1 MNLKSF
7 VFLTAILLGVCLALF
22 PAGFAS
28 AQSDQTIILSS
39 SAQVAAVLI
48 NADVLKSFTA
58 GTGIKVDMEV
68 TSSDAA
74 VGRLAAGLSDLALV
88 AQRLEYRYKDH
99 GFVEQ
104 PFLKDALAIISNAQ
118 TSADSLTDHQIRD
131 LFSR

>member
-7 VFLTAILLGVCLALF
+7 VFLAAILLGVCPALF

-28 AQSDQTIILSS
+28 AQSDQTIVLSS

-58 GTGIKVDMEV
+58 GTGIKVDLEV

-88 AQRLEYRYKDH
+88 AQRRSRIPLQGPWFCRT
-99 GFVEQ
+99 
-104 PFLKDALAIISNAQ
+104 ALPQ
-118 TSADSLTDHQIRD
+118 GRPGHYQ
-131 LFSR
+131 